1 MGKLQKA
8 VLVRTVV
15 PIILMGIVIA
25 LFAGNRYQ
33 KMLYEQMKPM
43 LSAAASSVMTVYD
56 ELYEGDYTLVGNGEV
71 SLYKG
76 EQELTG
82 EFSIIDRIA
91 AEADVEISLFY
102 QDARILTTLK
112 DAEGQRYVATGVNSA
127 IYRTIEENPYVQFY
141 NVDINGVEYY
151 ACYAPIM
158 HSDGS
163 MIGMVGV
170 ARQTE
175 QISKAVLQTLEPVW
189 LFILCCAVLAGY
201 ISINYTKGLVDAI
214 GHIRDFLQRMTR
226 GELNAQ
232 MDSRVLKRD
241 DEIGDTGRSVAAM
254 QKAVR
259 ILVEKDPLTTLY
271 NRRYGIAKLKKI
283 QRQAKRNGRSYEV
296 AMGDIDYFKNVNDT
310 FGHEAGD
317 IVLTQVAQE
326 LKRAVAGRGFVCRW
340 GGEEFLIVLDGLD
353 RKTALK
359 ILTQMLQNIRG
370 IVVPCQGQEIRVA
383 LTIGLVDGS
392 LSDDHEELIRMADER
407 LYYGKKH
414 GRDRIVTNVDD
425 HPEML
430 DMCEMENIREMLSQD
445 DGNLSEMSRDLYR
458 LGTEKVAEA
467 LEVQLEQEEKI
478 EENQMQQALEVE
490 EIVRKMTENVIKEV
504 DEEIEK
510 KDGTGSE
517 SST

>member
-370 IVVPCQGQEIRVA
+370 NVVPCQGQEIRVA
-383 LTIGLVDGS
+383 MTIGLVDGS

-414 GRDRIVTNVDD
+414 GRYRIVTNVDD

-458 LGTEKVAEA
+458 FGTEKVAEA